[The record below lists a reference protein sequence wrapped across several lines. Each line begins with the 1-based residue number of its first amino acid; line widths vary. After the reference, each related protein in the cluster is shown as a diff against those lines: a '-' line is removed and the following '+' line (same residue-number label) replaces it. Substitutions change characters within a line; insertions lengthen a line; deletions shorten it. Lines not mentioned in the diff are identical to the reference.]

1 MTSPLLVLTFCTLLS
16 DAPEA
21 DLRPVLAPAILVAE
35 GSLSVDTLSTAD
47 LGDLA
52 ELAPSRVQESTE
64 GQLVM
69 DLGPALVVESTN

>member
-1 MTSPLLVLTFCTLLS
+1 MTFPLLLLTFCALLP

-35 GSLSVDTLSTAD
+35 GSLAVDTLSTAD
-47 LGDLA
+47 LG
-52 ELAPSRVQESTE
+52 ELADVAPPRVQESTE
-64 GQLVM
+64 GKPVL